1 MNNTTTAGTRLEVYK
16 LPKGETVFLTILN
29 SIGCSFGTT
38 ANLLVL
44 LLIWNITSL
53 KTNRNFLL
61 ASLTFSDFLS
71 CVVWQPL
78 LLDGILNGVRL
89 DLKIVTFSTFFVSL
103 ASLNSLVL
111 LTAERYVAVH
121 YPFRYIERLTTKLVV
136 VLSLISY
143 GLALVLTTL
152 VTTQIMTIKVIHY
165 YIVFVA
171 LAILIIYIKIYIT
184 ARKKARSIVVLT
196 VSSPGAQAQKTFP
209 KGEKTTVSVGIVV
222 GLLLLSWLPYLLI
235 PLVPV
240 NEILHVFPW
249 INTCAVLQSNI
260 NPFIYFWR
268 FEKFRRGLRRLKQ
281 RYSVQV
287 DVLWVHR

>member
-136 VLSLISY
+136 VVSLISY

-196 VSSPGAQAQKTFP
+196 VASPGAQVQKTFP